1 MMNKK
6 RISPMLLIF
15 ILSIAIAITAY
26 TVSQFNIG
34 KQVEVNTV
42 KIDDSIL
49 REQQT
54 KIITQQTKNITYRQ
68 SQIMNLIINRTGS
81 DIDLDHAIMQKLNAI
96 NNKADTALK
105 LGNNINDKLNILL
118 GNNTK

>member
-1 MMNKK
+1 
-6 RISPMLLIF
+6 MLLIF

-105 LGNNINDKLNILL
+105 LGNDINDKLNILL